1 MKPLRVALIYRG
13 YNPLAPEERLCG
25 FWSYPVPEF
34 EVTHI
39 HVDKGFILSRED
51 LAKEHDIIVYE
62 DTKLFGKFTGN
73 ARIPIFYGV
82 VDSTLGEGYYQARL
96 KECKQVD
103 VILVE
108 QDDLER
114 FEHLGK
120 PTWRFTACL
129 NDKVFHD
136 YGLEKTV
143 DVSFYNKS
151 FHKDAPGAWER
162 VTMRKQLAEFCAGK
176 GLTYACEHQ
185 EWIEYAKN
193 FNRSKMT
200 VNLCRKRGTRPY
212 RTMDALGA
220 KTCLLTDWIPI
231 WEGDGRQAGMHYLVY
246 ENITD
251 LKEIIL
257 KLLASGGWKDVS
269 EAGYELVQ
277 AKHTWAQRAHEL
289 RERIGEELHL

>member
-1 MKPLRVALIYRG
+1 VIR
-13 YNPLAPEERLCG
+13 
-25 FWSYPVPEF
+25 FQ
-34 EVTHI
+34 
-39 HVDKGFILSRED
+39 RED
-51 LAKEHDIIVYE
+51 LAKAYDIIVYE
-62 DTKLFGKFTGN
+62 DTKLFIEFGGKG
-73 ARIPIFYGV
+73 AIPILYHI
-82 VDSTLGEGYYQARL
+82 VDSTLSEGHYQNRL
-96 KECKQVD
+96 KECEQID

-108 QDDLER
+108 QDDLKR
-114 FEHLGK
+114 FTHLGK
-120 PTWRFTACL
+120 PTWRFNGCI
-129 NDKVFHD
+129 NDRIFHD

-269 EAGYELVQ
+269 EVGYELVQ